1 MFGKY
6 LQDQKTKTRTI
17 FDIKW
22 LHDKL
27 FQELIQYA
35 PIFSFVVRQVDKRK
49 FKHSRGKSG
58 KHEVYWRYIPL
69 YKRMLT
75 VIQWFSK
82 DIRMQKGKT
91 LKRRLELSMEVF
103 FFARRAHLVT
113 RLRSFVHLFA
123 FQNHKKSL
131 LRTLRQ
137 TS

>member
-1 MFGKY
+1 MPMFGKY

-27 FQELIQYA
+27 FQELLRYS

-58 KHEVYWRYIPL
+58 KHVVYWRYIPL

-75 VIQWFSK
+75 VIQ
-82 DIRMQKGKT
+82 
-91 LKRRLELSMEVF
+91 
-103 FFARRAHLVT
+103 
-113 RLRSFVHLFA
+113 
-123 FQNHKKSL
+123 
-131 LRTLRQ
+131 
-137 TS
+137 